1 MVTLWSGSESDQSVT
16 NNYLNGASFATGSGI
31 LTLTRSGLGSVTVD
45 LDGRYSTTD
54 TNTTYSAGEGLQL
67 SSTTFSMD
75 GAYNGTFRVG
85 STTSHD
91 LSATGDVIAYYS
103 SDITL
108 KENILPIENALE
120 KLCKIRGVT
129 FDWKDEYLETRESD
143 LHQKRDT
150 GIIAQEV
157 QEVLPE
163 VVKEKVDGTLGVR
176 YEKMIGLLVESIKDL
191 KAEVD
196 DLKRQL
202 NEK

>member
-1 MVTLWSGSESDQSVT
+1 
-16 NNYLNGASFATGSGI
+16 
-31 LTLTRSGLGSVTVD
+31 
-45 LDGRYSTTD
+45 
-54 TNTTYSAGEGLQL
+54 
-67 SSTTFSMD
+67 MD
-75 GAYNGTFRVG
+75 GAYDGTFRVG
-85 STTSHD
+85 STASHD
-91 LSATGDVIAYYS
+91 LSSTGDVIAFYS
-103 SDITL
+103 SDINL

-129 FDWKDEYLETRESD
+129 FDWKDEYLETRDPD

-196 DLKRQL
+196 DLKKQL